1 MERQVERT
9 AQKTEK
15 PCHST
20 VPHELQQIT
29 VLGKR
34 IISVKAAV
42 LLHPWWNL
50 YITKINTSFF
60 ITLFLCMCNSIS
72 SFLIMKLTKQINKS
86 QYIHMSQN
94 VWKMISVKNHATEL
108 LYQWKIMPLKD
119 DINEKSCH
127 WKISVKN
134 HAT

>member
-1 MERQVERT
+1 M
-9 AQKTEK
+9 
-15 PCHST
+15 
-20 VPHELQQIT
+20 
-29 VLGKR
+29 
-34 IISVKAAV
+34 
-42 LLHPWWNL
+42 
-50 YITKINTSFF
+50 
-60 ITLFLCMCNSIS
+60 S

-94 VWKMISVKNHATEL
+94 VWKMISVKNHATERWYEKSCHWKISMKNHATEL
-108 LYQWKIMPLKD
+108 LYQWKIMPLKDDINEKSCHWKMISMKNHATERLYQWKIMPLKD